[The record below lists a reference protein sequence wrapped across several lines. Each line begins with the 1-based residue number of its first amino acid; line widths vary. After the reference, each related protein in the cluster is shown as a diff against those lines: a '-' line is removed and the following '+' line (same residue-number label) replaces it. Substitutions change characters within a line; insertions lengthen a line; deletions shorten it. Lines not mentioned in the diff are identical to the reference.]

1 MARSGMTS
9 DSQKRSRAT
18 SILLIFAAS
27 LSIMLTPFVKFL
39 TLRDYGFAH
48 LEVAILFVFP
58 CAAAL
63 LLTIL
68 ISLRPE
74 TLKPALFGL
83 LVFAFLYSEL
93 RPLILEF
100 INGWSLMAV
109 NETPVLVSIALLMF
123 AAIIGL
129 AWMLRENIDIIITT
143 FFGVIMVS
151 TVMFSSKPP
160 ATWNI
165 RNGPQITADRS
176 LPPVV
181 HIILDEQIGINGLPK
196 EITDGKELRED
207 LRGFYKKY
215 GFTLYPRA
223 FTHFWKSIESI
234 PNLLN
239 QKVEPEAFKA
249 LTLYD
254 DFNLL
259 TENAWFD
266 KLAKAGYSIDV
277 FQTHYLDYC
286 GKPGTSIAPIN
297 KCSSYNVSDVRF
309 FHGMDIPY
317 ATKGKLLFDYIIK
330 VDFEDF
336 LLVALLLYQ
345 RLREALGP
353 AFPEWNFQSISP
365 SPLVSME
372 AVSKLTERISS
383 LKNGEAVFAHIIL
396 PHNPYVFDR
405 QCRLLDVSDWV
416 VRSTDQRVG
425 FPWGAL
431 WRVNVSNTPEYWAF
445 RYHAYLEQVRCIHAK
460 LGEIFDVMHERGT
473 YERSTII
480 IHGDHGSRIGT
491 FHVNAN
497 NEKTI
502 TERDLIANYS
512 TLFAVKKAGLAP
524 GEDMDQRSI
533 QDLFA
538 ELLME
543 KKGIKTHGDIFF
555 KPNKNAVGPDQ
566 IRLPMVTM
574 RP

>member
-1 MARSGMTS
+1 
-9 DSQKRSRAT
+9 
-18 SILLIFAAS
+18 
-27 LSIMLTPFVKFL
+27 MLTPFVKFL
-39 TLRDYGFAH
+39 VLRGYGFAH
-48 LEVAILFVFP
+48 PEVAFLFVFP

-63 LLTIL
+63 LLTFF

-83 LVFAFLYSEL
+83 LFLAFIYSEL
-93 RPLILEF
+93 KPSILEF

-109 NETPVLVSIALLMF
+109 NEKPALVSIVLLMF
-123 AAIIGL
+123 AAIMGL

-143 FFGVIMVS
+143 FFGVILVT

-165 RNGPQITADRS
+165 RNGPRITADRS

-181 HIILDEQIGINGLPK
+181 HIILDEQIGINGLPR
-196 EITDGKELRED
+196 EITGGKELRED

-223 FTHFWKSIESI
+223 FTHFRKTIESI

-239 QKVEPEAFKA
+239 QKVQPEAFKA

-277 FQTHYLDYC
+277 FQTQYLDFC

-297 KCSSYNVSDVRF
+297 KCSTYNLSDVRF
-309 FHGMDIPY
+309 FHGMDISY

-336 LLVALLLYQ
+336 LLVALLLQ
-345 RLREALGP
+345 HRLREVLGP
-353 AFPEWNFQSISP
+353 ALPEWNFQSISP

-372 AVSKLTERISS
+372 AVSKLSERIST

-396 PHNPYVFDR
+396 PHDPYVFDR
-405 QCRLLDVSDWV
+405 QCRLLDVSEWA

-431 WRVNVSNTPEYWAF
+431 WRVKVGDTPEYWTF
-445 RYHAYLEQVRCIHAK
+445 RYHAYLEQVRCIHTK
-460 LGEIFDVMHERGT
+460 LGEILDVMRAQGT
-473 YERSTII
+473 YEGSTII
-480 IHGDHGSRIGT
+480 IHSDHGSRIFT
-491 FHVNAN
+491 FHVNAD

-502 TERDLIANYS
+502 PERDLIANYS

-524 GEDMDQRSI
+524 GVSMDQRSI

-543 KKGIKTHGDIFF
+543 KNGVETHGDIFF
-555 KPNKNAVGPDQ
+555 KPNKGDVGPDQ
-566 IRLPMVTM
+566 IRLPMMTM

>member
-1 MARSGMTS
+1 MTPN
-9 DSQKRSRAT
+9 SQKRSRTT
-18 SILLIFAAS
+18 SFLLIFAAS

-39 TLRDYGFAH
+39 VLRGYGFAH
-48 LEVAILFVFP
+48 PEVAILFVFP

-63 LLTIL
+63 LLTL
-68 ISLRPE
+68 FISLRPE
-74 TLKPALFGL
+74 TVKPALFGL
-83 LVFAFLYSEL
+83 LFLAFIYSEL
-93 RPLILEF
+93 KPSILEF
-100 INGWSLMAV
+100 INGWLLMAV
-109 NETPVLVSIALLMF
+109 NEKPALVSIVLLMF
-123 AAIIGL
+123 AAIMGL

-143 FFGVIMVS
+143 IFGVILVT

-181 HIILDEQIGINGLPK
+181 HIILDEQIGINGLPM
-196 EITDGKELRED
+196 EITGGKELRED

-223 FTHFWKSIESI
+223 FTHFPKTIDSI

-277 FQTHYLDYC
+277 LQTQYLDFC
-286 GKPGTSIAPIN
+286 GKPGASIAPIN
-297 KCSSYNVSDVRF
+297 KCSTYNLSDIRF
-309 FHGMDIPY
+309 FHGMDISY
-317 ATKGKLLFDYIIK
+317 ATKGKLLFDYIIE
-330 VDFEDF
+330 VDFGDF
-336 LLVALLLYQ
+336 LLVALLLYHL
-345 RLREALGP
+345 LREVLGP
-353 AFPEWNFQSISP
+353 ALPEWKFQSISP

-372 AVSKLTERISS
+372 AVSKLSERIRS

-405 QCRLLDVSDWV
+405 QCRLLDAMRS
-416 VRSTDQRVG
+416 RSTDQRVG

-431 WRVNVSNTPEYWAF
+431 WQVNVSNTSEYWTF
-445 RYHAYLEQVRCIHAK
+445 RYHAYFEQVRCIHAK
-460 LGEIFDVMHERGT
+460 LGEIFDVMRERGT
-473 YERSTII
+473 YEGSTII
-480 IHGDHGSRIGT
+480 IHGDHGPKILT
-491 FHVNAN
+491 YHVNAD

-502 TERDLIANYS
+502 PERDLIANYS
-512 TLFAVKKAGLAP
+512 TLFAVKKEGLAP
-524 GEDMDQRSI
+524 GVDMDQRSI

-543 KKGIKTHGDIFF
+543 KNGVETHGDIFF
-555 KPNKNAVGPDQ
+555 KSNKGVIGPDQ
-566 IRLPMVTM
+566 IRLPMMTM